1 VSPVE
6 QPAPPGRIRAR
17 WTQLRNWWRR
27 TWINIRPGP
36 EARKGAAWAVIA
48 AAVWAAIVGGIYLE
62 SGFSRWIDFPF
73 AFAVAAIGIPLVAV
87 LVAFLLTILRKL
99 PRLAT
104 GFIVGGCIFIALA
117 FGPIGPAFAAVV
129 TLIECILGA
138 TIATFLFGHFR
149 AAAVSKKI
157 ITITLFAASLAG
169 NVWLYMFL
177 SREGEMGDILRL
189 QQTASPVPAQLTAPR
204 RSRPIR
210 GQVPHLRK
218 RNRYSPPRIRKISS
232 NQNHNG
238 RRLAV
243 LQGFHGMESQSSETI
258 LGFRHGQTATQRPCL
273 VSRWPRPLPPRP
285 DRSRQPQHGRLLR
298 SRLSVPGR
306 IARKPRLHPG
316 FD

>member
-1 VSPVE
+1 MSPVDE
-6 QPAPPGRIRAR
+6 PAPPPPAPRLTLRAR
-17 WTQLRNWWRR
+17 WNQLRNWWRR
-27 TWINIRPGP
+27 NWINIRPGP

-48 AAVWAAIVGGIYLE
+48 AAVWAAIIGGIYLQ

-73 AFAVAAIGIPLVAV
+73 AFAFAAIGIPLIAV

-129 TLIECILGA
+129 TLIEVILGA

-149 AAAVSKKI
+149 EAALSKKI

-189 QQTASPVPAQLTAPR
+189 QQTASPAPAQLSAPNPANPGPYAVKFLTYGSGTDIR
-204 RSRPIR
+204 RPEYA
-210 GQVPHLRK
+210 K
-218 RNRYSPPRIRKISS
+218 
-232 NQNHNG
+232 
-238 RRLAV
+238 
-243 LQGFHGMESQSSETI
+243 
-258 LGFRHGQTATQRPCL
+258 
-273 VSRWPRPLPPRP
+273 
-285 DRSRQPQHGRLLR
+285 
-298 SRLSVPGR
+298 
-306 IARKPRLHPG
+306 
-316 FD
+316 